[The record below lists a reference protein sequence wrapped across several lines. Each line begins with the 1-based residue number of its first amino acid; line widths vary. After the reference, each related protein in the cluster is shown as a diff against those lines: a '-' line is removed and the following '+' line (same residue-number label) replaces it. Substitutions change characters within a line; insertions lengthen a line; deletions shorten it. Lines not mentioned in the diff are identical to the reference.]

1 MKITNR
7 LQNFFSKFDKKKIKK
22 DCIVNIKNILS
33 EKNEKKKEEELKELF
48 EFLSSLLYK
57 DLEKDVVKIQI
68 NLLEKKKKNLLF
80 RNLRKIFKTLL
91 LFKNEKDYIEMLC
104 DFLFYLFKYMRKI
117 NVRKC
122 YKLIRGISS
131 ASQLYGNNCLKDD
144 NRGRRGSLTD
154 ELLKREV
161 TTNDDDNEVT
171 CTTERSNNI
180 VGNNNNEGSNRKHL
194 ERGRSKIPTCM
205 SAHNDLL
212 FHFLLN
218 SNILIYLEMLKKGS
232 SKNLQ
237 YEEHYFFMNLKK
249 SMINKKYILKLCDLV
264 IFIILNYPNFPI
276 FIDTLFNLFFFVRN
290 NLITFFLNNIY
301 KRVSDIFILKNN
313 EINKNF
319 TVKKYYNLLFYVYF
333 LYKIKMFTYLYLYPK
348 KCAFLLNDHVN
359 AKDIMEFYTRILNNY
374 KNSLY
379 CCFYEINK
387 KKNAKSWQNFC
398 LVIIYL
404 VNFIYTSHKS
414 ILNVFPRITS
424 NYILFKKYKDVF
436 LHYHKIF
443 DTLFKFNQ
451 DSNLTNMKI
460 MSIICSSLCRDK
472 KYCTDALMNKKKKK
486 KKKKIDT
493 KIRQTGQ
500 NDSGEDNIGKDEH
513 RGLINPI
520 IEEAKKKKEKTKE
533 EITKFE
539 MYKLL
544 YRIIP
549 DGNSSI
555 SIISGNGGSSNVGNS
570 SCAYS
575 CALSFHF
582 LYALTSRCVRLYNF
596 PTILRDAIFYK
607 KLLIQKIYKEKNEE
621 EQLRSSNSTT
631 SGKVSL
637 LEYTKN
643 LYNNSFLNLIKN
655 KFCLYMNID
664 QNILNIFLINE
675 FDKFLT
681 SKNLNYRNFYLLM
694 FYKTDKYYQ
703 INILLFF
710 QKIILRNVLK
720 YALLVGCKGGDHN
733 SQACGMADSVIGSV
747 HGGTIKTSTALGEAV
762 DGKESNMK
770 ISNCVAEDCLTDDG
784 EEFVQVRIEEHPRQ
798 SRHVAYFFKKEN
810 AKLKML
816 HMNEFNICSKDINR
830 IISKASENTFIV
842 LKNLDF
848 IDLTCSDKNFLFDK
862 NAINILLYQMTKESF
877 NLFKFLHSFSL
888 KKKEDTN
895 IYVKNLSFL
904 EAILKCIYNFVNS
917 FYSISKLT
925 RSGKKC
931 VLCCNDKKQF
941 VLFTNNYYEQIKN
954 KKMKTR
960 VTEKNVYLRFE
971 KNFNRKCAKG
981 KNFKIMKNLIKLY
994 VTTIIEKNKKEKYFC
1009 TTEEIE
1015 IAKMILFVFNFMIF
1029 YMTNNLNNENNL
1041 NKQCEKKRINGK
1053 QLKKRYCDIFT
1064 HIHVFPNLIKR
1075 YKDKKQTA
1083 RDDLKKE
1090 LIRFSK
1096 NYSFIGKQLNS
1107 NVDKNYFIFFT
1118 NYNFLQ
1124 INKENKDF
1132 QTCRQIYNLFKSVTL
1147 EMVFSSGTLP
1157 TKEDEIVEE
1166 HGEEQKEQSPS
1177 ASMCVSETVTVTV
1190 TATATATATA
1200 NGGDQQQES
1209 EDDIVISGGSLLD
1222 ILAENAKKEKK
1233 SLIMKRKKIR
1243 TDLFYNVINLLKYLK
1258 INIKEQSAEGVIRTL
1273 HYLLQSLVMIS
1284 RKVKMIAK
1292 REQILVEQLGDVAV
1306 VQEKWR
1312 GKQVQQD
1319 NSEMGGRNGRDGR
1332 EEQDKTVDRSTNDG
1346 MYTDTHVDMLEVMGE
1361 SSDDVTRADVCE
1373 ITNGELYDG
1382 TNKTDKKGA
1391 NGGDSCSG
1399 SSSSGSDNGSV
1410 GGSDN
1415 GSVGGSDNGSV
1426 GGSESVSYD
1435 QSMNASAQYMRDMA
1449 YLEKK
1454 IRHFLLCFKVNK
1466 NVKVKE
1472 PNKLKGLIENF
1483 TLKIMRILTKE
1494 KKNKDLIKI
1503 TIRCLENY
1511 STLESYI
1518 LLGNHNMLRCRN
1530 SLENKIRSNKHIVVT
1545 YLFHFLEMLDVL
1557 PQVNRYYSKF
1567 FNLFFKSSFVRYINI
1582 NEMFNSCYKKYFC
1595 RVIHKFA
1602 SDLNIHDYIKNKIKI
1617 QTINSQQKQ
1626 ELCERILL
1634 MIKKYNKKVY
1644 VIDEDLYRKCINS
1657 VINNHRSNN
1666 KILLNSFTLNVLSH
1680 IVQNICIHF
1689 NKILKNKNAYEFK
1702 KKISFSLL
1710 VLLKK
1715 ISTIIHIQDDKNLQH
1730 FKDQLVNYHFVEI
1743 TNFQKCLDKELCN
1756 QSIRININDYVK
1768 KLAHVLQG
1776 LKFTQRTCDNNILNE
1791 GRAIN
1796 IPTITTQGKEHKKRS
1811 APPHARDRKK
1821 IK

>member
-171 CTTERSNNI
+171 CTTKRSNNI

-301 KRVSDIFILKNN
+301 KRLSDIFILKNN

-319 TVKKYYNLLFYVYF
+319 T
-333 LYKIKMFTYLYLYPK
+333 I
-348 KCAFLLNDHVN
+348 
-359 AKDIMEFYTRILNNY
+359 
-374 KNSLY
+374 S
-379 CCFYEINK
+379 
-387 KKNAKSWQNFC
+387 
-398 LVIIYL
+398 
-404 VNFIYTSHKS
+404 
-414 ILNVFPRITS
+414 
-424 NYILFKKYKDVF
+424 
-436 LHYHKIF
+436 
-443 DTLFKFNQ
+443 
-451 DSNLTNMKI
+451 
-460 MSIICSSLCRDK
+460 
-472 KYCTDALMNKKKKK
+472 
-486 KKKKIDT
+486 
-493 KIRQTGQ
+493 QTGQ
-500 NDSGEDNIGKDEH
+500 SDNGEDNIGKDEQ

-549 DGNSSI
+549 DGNNSI

-621 EQLRSSNSTT
+621 EQLRNSNSTS

-637 LEYTKN
+637 LEYSKN

-720 YALLVGCKGGDHN
+720 YALLVGCKGGGHN
-733 SQACGMADSVIGSV
+733 SQTCGMADNVIGSV
-747 HGGTIKTSTALGEAV
+747 HEGTIKTSTALGEAV
-762 DGKESNMK
+762 DGKESTMK
-770 ISNCVAEDCLTDDG
+770 ISNCVADDCLTDDG
-784 EEFVQVRIEEHPRQ
+784 EDFVQVSIEEHPRQ
-798 SRHVAYFFKKEN
+798 ARHVAYFFKKEN

-830 IISKASENTFIV
+830 IVSKASENTFIV

-1015 IAKMILFVFNFMIF
+1015 IAKIILFVFNFMIF

-1147 EMVFSSGTLP
+1147 EMVFSNGTLP
-1157 TKEDEIVEE
+1157 TKGDEIVEE
-1166 HGEEQKEQSPS
+1166 HGKEQKGQSSS
-1177 ASMCVSETVTVTV
+1177 ASMCVSETGTV
-1190 TATATATATA
+1190 TATATATA

-1222 ILAENAKKEKK
+1222 ILAENAKKERK
-1233 SLIMKRKKIR
+1233 SHIMKRKKIR

-1292 REQILVEQLGDVAV
+1292 REQVLVEQLGDVAV

-1312 GKQVQQD
+1312 GKKVQQD

-1382 TNKTDKKGA
+1382 TNKTDKKRA
-1391 NGGDSCSG
+1391 NEGDSCIG
-1399 SSSSGSDNGSV
+1399 SSSGSDNGSVGGSDNGSVGGSDNGSV

-1435 QSMNASAQYMRDMA
+1435 QSINAAAQYMRDMA
-1449 YLEKK
+1449 YMEKK

-1472 PNKLKGLIENF
+1472 PNKIKGLIENF

-1530 SLENKIRSNKHIVVT
+1530 SLANKIRSNKHIVVT

-1657 VINNHRSNN
+1657 VMNNHRSNN
-1666 KILLNSFTLNVLSH
+1666 KTLLNSFTLNVLSH

-1791 GRAIN
+1791 GRAVN